1 MKNTIKFV
9 RAFAKVLRD
18 ADLTIADIKA
28 FEGLV
33 PNLSEKL
40 TEMNAW
46 VVGNVTTEVV
56 VETPETPAPVITKT
70 ITDTPK
76 DDKPWETAGK
86 GTQWYYAYKA
96 GCWVSELGE
105 IFETATG
112 KLLQPYWN
120 NSMYVV
126 DISGR
131 EKPTV
136 AAAVVAEAWRITSKD
151 RGALDKS
158 ALVPV
163 NGNARDLRPEN
174 LKRVP
179 YASASVDDRYS
190 AYRKIRDNCMM
201 LLKHDGNITAT
212 MNEYPIEMQTEG
224 FRDYLINLR
233 DKRIDVKISDRYFIN
248 VAGELSPVDPKA
260 EACEEIEGEDIVSFL
275 NMSKDMHITAQL
287 IKNKIGAAKKL
298 TIYEEAIMVSEQTVS
313 RPNMSDPK
321 IRENVLAKYGYNIP
335 SASIKKI
342 EEMVANRDMIVV
354 SIRKAIAGATTSTDS
369 KEVV

>member
-96 GCWVSELGE
+96 GWWVSELGE

-120 NSMYVV
+120 NSMYV
-126 DISGR
+126 
-131 EKPTV
+131 
-136 AAAVVAEAWRITSKD
+136 KD

-179 YASASVDDRYS
+179 YASASTDDRYS

>member
-9 RAFAKVLRD
+9 KAFAKVLRD
-18 ADLTIADIKA
+18 ADLSISDIKA
-28 FEGLV
+28 FEGIV
-33 PNLSEKL
+33 PNLGEKL

-46 VVGNVTTEVV
+46 VGNTTTEVV
-56 VETPETPAPVITKT
+56 VETPAPVITKT

-76 DDKPWETAGK
+76 DDKPWEKAGK
-86 GTQWYYAYKA
+86 GKQWYCATKS

-105 IFETATG
+105 IFSTATG

-126 DISGR
+126 DIPGR

-163 NGNARDLRPEN
+163 NGDARDLRPEN
-174 LKRVP
+174 IKRIP
-179 YASASVDDRYS
+179 YANASTDDKYS
-190 AYRKIRDNCMM
+190 SYRKIRDNCMM
-201 LLKHDGNITAT
+201 LLKHNGNITET
-212 MNEYPIEMQTEG
+212 LNEYPIEMQSET

-233 DKRIDVKISDRYFIN
+233 DKRIDVKVSDRYFIN

-260 EACEEIEGEDIVSFL
+260 EGIEEIEGEDIVSFL
-275 NMSKDMHITAQL
+275 NMSKDLNITAQL
-287 IKNKIGAAKKL
+287 LKNKIGAAKKL
-298 TIYEEAIMVSEQTVS
+298 TIYEEAIMVSEQTVKK
-313 RPNMSDPK
+313 PNMSDPK
-321 IRENVLAKYGYNIP
+321 IREQILAKYGYNI
-335 SASIKKI
+335 SSSSVKKI
-342 EEMVANRDMIVV
+342 DEMVANHDMIVT
-354 SIRKAIAGATTSTDS
+354 SIRKAIATAATSADS
-369 KEVV
+369 KEV

>member
-9 RAFAKVLRD
+9 KAFAKVLRD

-28 FEGLV
+28 FEGLI
-33 PNLSEKL
+33 PGLGNKLS
-40 TEMNAW
+40 EMNAW
-46 VVGNVTTEVV
+46 VNTNEVV
-56 VETPETPAPVITKT
+56 AETPVITKT
-70 ITDTPK
+70 ITDTPKDDK

-179 YASASVDDRYS
+179 YAAASTDDRYS

-201 LLKHDGNITAT
+201 LLKHGGNITAA

-275 NMSKDMHITAQL
+275 NMSKDINITAQL
-287 IKNKIGAAKKL
+287 LKNKIGSAKKL

-321 IRENVLAKYGYNIP
+321 IRENILAKYGYTI
-335 SASIKKI
+335 SSSSVKKI
-342 EEMVANRDMIVV
+342 DEMVANHDMIVAA
-354 SIRKAIAGATTSTDS
+354 IRKAIASSTTSTDS
-369 KEVV
+369 KEV